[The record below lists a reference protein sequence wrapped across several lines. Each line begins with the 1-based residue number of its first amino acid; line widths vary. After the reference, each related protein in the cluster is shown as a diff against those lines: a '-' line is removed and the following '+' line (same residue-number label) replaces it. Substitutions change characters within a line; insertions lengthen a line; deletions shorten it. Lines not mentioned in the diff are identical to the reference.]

1 VLSSAGR
8 NLPDSPFASPT
19 KSAAFARDPFTSI
32 ELEISGASTFFSNAS
47 FVGANNGG
55 SLTNHLRP
63 SALDIPSPKNY
74 FPMSRYPILHPPPP
88 SLCIILF
95 DLLKRNVS
103 YNLIDAGC
111 PPITVLVRLGCKV
124 VLNGSE

>member
-1 VLSSAGR
+1 VLSSAER

-19 KSAAFARDPFTSI
+19 KSAAFAHDPFTSA

-47 FVGANNGG
+47 FVGTNNGG

-74 FPMSRYPILHPPPP
+74 FFPMSRYPILPPVCVFF
-88 SLCIILF
+88 L

-111 PPITVLVRLGCKV
+111 PPITALVRWGCKA